1 MSQPSLPNQ
10 HSRTFPSLPNHLNT
24 RLSHNHGSHVP
35 DHHVPQVSFRC
46 AWGDRAHVRGH
57 HAHSHTLSHTDTPL
71 SPNAPIPARAR
82 SCTHTAQRACP
93 ARLDCEQLAHH
104 IPSHAGAFFS
114 APPRHGRHARAR
126 TCAGARARESSRASV
141 RMRGYERARVR
152 VCAGVPACSCVTG
165 VHRTLKHGPHPIP
178 PTPQASVRV

>member
-35 DHHVPQVSFRC
+35 YHHVPQVSFRC

-57 HAHSHTLSHTDTPL
+57 HAHSHTLSHTDTTL

-82 SCTHTAQRACP
+82 SCTHTAQRVCP

-104 IPSHAGAFFS
+104 IPSHAGHTRTHARRRTRARKLAGFS
-114 APPRHGRHARAR
+114 QNAWVRACARAR
-126 TCAGARARESSRASV
+126 LCGR
-141 RMRGYERARVR
+141 
-152 VCAGVPACSCVTG
+152 AGVLLC
-165 VHRTLKHGPHPIP
+165 HRRAQDFKTRPTCRTPPTRGPIP
-178 PTPQASVRV
+178 PTPQASVRA